1 MKLLAVI
8 CLLILTFSA
17 TYVPASQAA
26 METTAFEKARR
37 LGTGKQ
43 RAFFMFS
50 TSAGKYTIRHDGLG
64 EVASRRIGTLFHLKL
79 GMAGRIEQVYF
90 HEYQG
95 DLLLLYEVSDGRDR
109 LAYAT
114 RLNQETRKRVWLT
127 PLELADVAPCPV
139 EDDVAYCGLTTID
152 LKTGQT
158 KGED

>member
-17 TYVPASQAA
+17 TYVPASRAA
-26 METTAFEKARR
+26 IETASFEKARR

-43 RAFFMFS
+43 RACFMFS

-90 HEYQG
+90 HEYEG

-127 PLELADVAPCPV
+127 PINLADVGPCSV
-139 EDDVAYCGLTTID
+139 EDDGAHCGSTVID
-152 LKTGQT
+152 LKTGHS
-158 KGED
+158 KDAD

>member
-1 MKLLAVI
+1 MPVQGL
-8 CLLILTFSA
+8 
-17 TYVPASQAA
+17 
-26 METTAFEKARR
+26 ETTAFEKARR

-109 LAYAT
+109 VAYAT

-127 PLELADVAPCPV
+127 SIAVSDIGPCSIADDA
-139 EDDVAYCGLTTID
+139 AHCGSTVID
-152 LKTGQT
+152 LRTGAHMSETQI
-158 KGED
+158 G

>member
-1 MKLLAVI
+1 MKLLAAI
-8 CLLILTFSA
+8 CLVILTFSA
-17 TYVPASQAA
+17 VQIPAQTSLA
-26 METTAFEKARR
+26 TASFQKARR

-79 GMAGRIEQVYF
+79 GMTGRVEQVYF
-90 HEYQG
+90 YEYQG
-95 DLLLLYEVSDGRDR
+95 DLLLLYEVSDGRDG

-127 PLELADVAPCPV
+127 PIELADVGPCSI
-139 EDDVAYCGLTTID
+139 ENDAAYCGLSTID
-152 LKTGQT
+152 LKTGQS
-158 KGED
+158 KNAD

>member
-1 MKLLAVI
+1 MKLLAAI
-8 CLLILTFSA
+8 CLVILTFSA
-17 TYVPASQAA
+17 TSHAA
-26 METTAFEKARR
+26 LETAAFEQARR

-79 GMAGRIEQVYF
+79 GMAGRVEQVYF
-90 HEYQG
+90 YEYQG

-127 PLELADVAPCPV
+127 PIELADVGPCSV
-139 EDDVAYCGLTTID
+139 ESDAAYCGLTTID

-158 KGED
+158 KD

>member
-1 MKLLAVI
+1 MKLLAAI
-8 CLLILTFSA
+8 CLVILTFSA
-17 TYVPASQAA
+17 VQIPARANLA
-26 METTAFEKARR
+26 MASFEKARR

-79 GMAGRIEQVYF
+79 GMTGRVEQVYF
-90 HEYQG
+90 YEYQG
-95 DLLLLYEVSDGRDR
+95 DLMLLYEVSDGRNG

-127 PLELADVAPCPV
+127 PIERADVGPCSI
-139 EDDVAYCGLTTID
+139 ENDAAYCGLSTID
-152 LKTGQT
+152 LKTGQS
-158 KGED
+158 KNAD